1 MRITEH
7 SIEDFAIKLLEHLGY
22 EYIYAPNIAPEFPSD
37 GGVAAAGGRG
47 GIFPSS
53 GGVPAAGGRGGIFPS
68 SGGVPAAGGRGGIFP
83 SSGGVPAAGGRGG
96 QDQRTSYEEILLTH
110 RLAEA
115 VRRINPTVPPAAQE
129 EAIKEI
135 QRIHSPELLTN
146 NESFHRL
153 LTEGIK
159 VSYQKDGQQRGDL
172 VWLIDFNTPENNDFI
187 VANQFTVV
195 EDGVNKRPDVILFV
209 NGIPLVVIELKNA
222 ADENATI
229 KSAFRQIET
238 YKAVI
243 PSLFTYNAFTI
254 ISDGLEA
261 RAGTLSSGMSRFMAW
276 KSADGKEEASHLV
289 SQMETLINGMLNKET
304 LLDLVRHFIV
314 FEKSKKEDSKTG
326 VTTISTVKK
335 LAAYHQYYAVNRAVE
350 SAMRATGYSPSLK
363 GWHQPAADDGV
374 VNSPSLKGWH
384 QPAADDGVVNS
395 PSLKGWHQP
404 AADDG
409 VVNSPSLKGWHQPA
423 ADDGV
428 VNSPS
433 LKGWH
438 QPAADDGV
446 VNSPSLKGWHQP
458 AADDGVV
465 NSPSLKGWHQ
475 PAADDGVVNSPSL
488 KGWHQPA
495 ADDGVVNSPSL
506 KGWHRP
512 EGDDGV
518 VKRTSKNYFSLPYNP
533 KLKDRARELRKAG
546 NLPEVLFWNEVKNKQ
561 FKGYDFDRQKIIGN
575 YIVDFYCSNC
585 QVVIEIDG
593 SSHDDKVEYDAER
606 DAFLESLG
614 LTVIHIPVNDIMKQI
629 SSVMNMLHEH
639 PALAGTKESPHP
651 PAVGTPPEEGD
662 FVQESPE
669 SYGVAGVKS
678 QPKGDRKGGVVWH
691 TQGSGKSLSM
701 VFFTG
706 KIVLALNNPTVV
718 VITDRNDLDDQ
729 LFDTFASST
738 QLLRQEPKQ
747 IENRN
752 DLKEKLKVASGGV
765 IFTTIQKFSP
775 EEGNV
780 YETLSERE
788 NIVVIADEAHR
799 TQYGFKAKT
808 VDEKDEQGNVIG
820 KKTVYGFAKYMRDA
834 LPNAT
839 YIGFTGTPIE
849 STDVNTPAVFGNYI
863 DVYDIAQ
870 AVEDGATVRI
880 YYESRLAKVNLSE
893 EGKKLVEELDDELDG
908 EELTE
913 TQKAKAKWTQLEAL
927 IGSENRIKNVANDI
941 IQHFGQRQEVFEG
954 KGMIVAM
961 SRRIAADLYGEIIKL
976 KPEWHSA
983 DLDKGVIKVVMTAAS
998 SDGEKIAKHHT
1009 TKQQRR
1015 MLADRMKDPDDEL
1028 KLVIV
1033 RDMWLTGFDAPS
1045 MHTLYIDKPMKGH
1058 NLMQAIAR
1066 VNRVYKDK
1074 PGGLVV
1080 DYLGIASDLKKAL
1093 SFYSDA
1099 GGKGDPTI
1107 AQAQAVELMLEKLEV
1122 VSQMYSEFPSVG
1134 GVSATGG
1141 RGGFPYEDYFQAETG
1156 QKLSMILAAEE
1167 HILGLEDGKKRYIN
1181 EVTALSKAFAIAVP
1195 HEQAMDV
1202 KDEVSFFQAV
1212 KARLAKFDGTGS
1224 GRTDEEIETTIRQVI
1239 DQALVSEQ
1247 VIDVFDAAGIKKPDI
1262 SILSED
1268 FLMELKGMEHKNVAL
1283 EVLKKLLND
1292 EIIARSKKNL
1302 VKSKSLKEM
1311 LENSIK
1317 KYHNKILTAAEVM
1330 DELIKLSKEIVNMD
1344 SEAKKLGLSDFEYA
1358 FYTAVANNDS
1368 AKQLMQQDKLRE
1380 LAVILTER
1388 VKQNAS
1394 IDWTIKESVRAKLKV
1409 IIKRTLR
1416 QYGYP
1421 PDMQKLATE
1430 TVLKQAEMIANE
1442 LSN

>member
-1 MRITEH
+1 MTRITEH

-22 EYIYAPNIAPEFPSD
+22 EYIYAPSIAHDGENPERS
-37 GGVAAAGGRG
+37 
-47 GIFPSS
+47 
-53 GGVPAAGGRGGIFPS
+53 
-68 SGGVPAAGGRGGIFP
+68 
-83 SSGGVPAAGGRGG
+83 
-96 QDQRTSYEEILLTH
+96 SYEEILLNQ
-110 RLAEA
+110 RMAEA

-243 PSLFTYNAFTI
+243 PSLFNYNAFTI

-304 LLDLVRHFIV
+304 LLDLIRHFIV

-350 SAMRATGYSPSLK
+350 SAMRATGYTVEKETP
-363 GWHQPAADDGV
+363 
-374 VNSPSLKGWH
+374 NSM
-384 QPAADDGVVNS
+384 A
-395 PSLKGWHQP
+395 
-404 AADDG
+404 
-409 VVNSPSLKGWHQPA
+409 
-423 ADDGV
+423 
-428 VNSPS
+428 
-433 LKGWH
+433 
-438 QPAADDGV
+438 
-446 VNSPSLKGWHQP
+446 
-458 AADDGVV
+458 
-465 NSPSLKGWHQ
+465 
-475 PAADDGVVNSPSL
+475 
-488 KGWHQPA
+488 
-495 ADDGVVNSPSL
+495 
-506 KGWHRP
+506 
-512 EGDDGV
+512 
-518 VKRTSKNYFSLPYNP
+518 
-533 KLKDRARELRKAG
+533 
-546 NLPEVLFWNEVKNKQ
+546 
-561 FKGYDFDRQKIIGN
+561 
-575 YIVDFYCSNC
+575 
-585 QVVIEIDG
+585 
-593 SSHDDKVEYDAER
+593 
-606 DAFLESLG
+606 
-614 LTVIHIPVNDIMKQI
+614 M
-629 SSVMNMLHEH
+629 
-639 PALAGTKESPHP
+639 
-651 PAVGTPPEEGD
+651 
-662 FVQESPE
+662 ESPE

-706 KIVLALNNPTVV
+706 KIVLALDNPTVV

-808 VDEKDEQGNVIG
+808 VDEKDDHGNVIG

-849 STDVNTPAVFGNYI
+849 NTDVNTPAVFGNYI

-893 EGKKLVEELDDELDG
+893 EGKKLVEELDHELDG

-961 SRRIAADLYGEIIKL
+961 SRRIAADLYEEIIKL
-976 KPEWHSA
+976 KPEWHSD
-983 DLDKGVIKVVMTAAS
+983 DLDKGVIKVVMTSSS
-998 SDGEKIAKHHT
+998 SDGPKIAKHHT

-1015 MLADRMKDPDDEL
+1015 TLADRMKDPDDEL

-1122 VSQMYSEFPSVG
+1122 VSQMYS
-1134 GVSATGG
+1134 
-1141 RGGFPYEDYFQAETG
+1141 GFPYEEFFQAKTG

-1212 KARLAKFDGTGS
+1212 KARLAKFDSTGS

-1292 EIIARSKKNL
+1292 EIKARSKKNL

-1344 SEAKKLGLSDFEYA
+1344 SEAKKLGLTDFEYA
-1358 FYTAVANNDS
+1358 FYTAVSNNDS

-1388 VKQNAS
+1388 VKKNAS

-1430 TVLKQAEMIANE
+1430 TVLKQAEMIAKE
-1442 LSN
+1442 LTMN